1 MSSYPKLL
9 AAIRA
14 CLPSL
19 GKAIKRQKQYS
30 YEMIGKRISN
40 AANIKDRDFM
50 AYILEN
56 KNHESFTLN
65 ELAASASSVM

>member
-30 YEMIGKRISN
+30 YEMIGKMLE
-40 AANIKDRDFM
+40 DRW
-50 AYILEN
+50 
-56 KNHESFTLN
+56 
-65 ELAASASSVM
+65 ASAEPLRAEEPAVQVDEQEPPA